1 MIMVLFCLAIS
12 LRKKYRS
19 ITHRFLDLSPFS
31 RLISVFSTY
40 LSHLFKYIF
49 NTTSECG
56 NEATSNLET
65 ESAQT
70 DCRRQINGRIY
81 ST

>member
-31 RLISVFSTY
+31 RLISLTFLNTSSTQPANVVMRP
-40 LSHLFKYIF
+40 LLTWKLNPH
-49 NTTSECG
+49 
-56 NEATSNLET
+56 
-65 ESAQT
+65 
-70 DCRRQINGRIY
+70 RRIAGGK
-81 ST
+81 